1 MCWFCENGVPD
12 GVLPGS
18 ALPENVLPPD
28 VLPQSVLPQG
38 VLPESQVRERFRRE
52 PGRAV
57 AEYLTGILGLIDETG
72 WIVQAV
78 SARDSRPDWAYTA
91 GLTVHGLPELVVT
104 GLDQPLSAMVLNAV
118 AAESLSSGPLRPGDV
133 LTLRG
138 GPPMEVVALA
148 EPSAHL
154 SLAITLYGPDVR
166 ALQLVYADDSGAY
179 PWSPSYRDGRGGQ
192 PVLGVRDDG

>member
-12 GVLPGS
+12 SVLSGSALPGS
-18 ALPENVLPPD
+18 ALPE
-28 VLPQSVLPQG
+28 S
-38 VLPESQVRERFRRE
+38 VLPESLVRERARLE
-52 PGRAV
+52 PGRVV
-57 AEYLTGILGLIDETG
+57 AEYLTGILGRIDENG
-72 WIVQAV
+72 WVVQTV
-78 SARDSRPDWAYTA
+78 PTRDSRPAWAHTA
-91 GLTVHGLPELVVT
+91 GLTGHGMPELVVT
-104 GLDQPLSAMVLNAV
+104 GLDPALSAIVLNAV
-118 AAESLSSGPLRPGDV
+118 AAESLSAGPPRPGDV

-138 GPPMEVVALA
+138 GPPMEVVALT

-166 ALQLVYADDSGAY
+166 ALQLVYADESGAY